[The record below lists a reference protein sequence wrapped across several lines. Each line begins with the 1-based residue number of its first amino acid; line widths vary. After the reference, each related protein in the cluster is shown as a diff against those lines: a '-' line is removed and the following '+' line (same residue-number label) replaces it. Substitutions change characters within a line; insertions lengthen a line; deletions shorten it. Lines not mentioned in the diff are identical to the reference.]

1 MTGHQSKEATGR
13 YFSSIWCLVEMLGE
27 EPSRGVAQASVTWSS
42 VLTPGPGLSLLWMCP
57 GRKGGYRLLE
67 HSPDVS
73 RRLATEAGFVDAALF
88 F

>member
-1 MTGHQSKEATGR
+1 
-13 YFSSIWCLVEMLGE
+13 MLGK

-42 VLTPGPGLSLLWMCP
+42 VLTSGSGLSLLWMCP
-57 GRKGGYRLLE
+57 GRELLE